1 MSNKKGL
8 YFVLGVLCFSV
19 IALSVAFA
27 ALSNTLTINFGNVVQ
42 QVETWNVCFNT
53 TIAAPTPG
61 GTSNVGRS
69 CGSATAN
76 CGAVT
81 IADTSLSKPGDSC
94 TWNLQVKNTGS
105 IGAKFNAITATA
117 PSGVSCTNTDSNA
130 TMTCGNIK
138 YTLTTNGTT
147 PLATGGTVAASTGT
161 MAVVLKAEYVG
172 TGVNG
177 SVITQTGA
185 KFTLGFVQQ

>member
-42 QVETWNVCFNT
+42 QVETWNICFNT
-53 TIAAPTPG
+53 SISDPTPG
-61 GTSNVGRS
+61 GTSDTGRS
-69 CGSATAN
+69 CGAASAT
-76 CGAVT
+76 CSTVT
-81 IADTSLSKPGDSC
+81 IANTSLSKPGDSC

-105 IGAKFNAITATA
+105 IAATFNAITATA
-117 PSGVSCTNTDSNA
+117 PSGVTCANSNNNA

-138 YTLTTNGTT
+138 YSLTSNGTT
-147 PLATGGTVAASTGT
+147 ALATGGTVAASTGT

-177 SVITQTGA
+177 SAITQSGA
-185 KFTLGFVQQ
+185 KFTLGFTQA